1 MGSDHRCSF
10 RSPVCV
16 CVLWLAVPPWLTDFG
31 GSAAFIMSGLGKVCP
46 FVPVNLAQY
55 HRVGDTGLGK
65 VCLLCA
71 SGSGTVSWGW
81 LNLGRI
87 CTSLPVNLAQYQWYG
102 WGEVGGDVC
111 WCGDRCCWGE
121 FWVFFCWE
129 ICSSLQSHRSI
140 FFNDLNFIGLCW
152 CALPLSLYNI
162 FFQFLQVH
170 NVCSVDCG
178 CGVFMSV
185 ASYLLICRSDQIN
198 ESIL

>member
-121 FWVFFCWE
+121 FWIFVGKFARLYTRATGPETAETRPPQPFWGKPW
-129 ICSSLQSHRSI
+129 SHTHLQ
-140 FFNDLNFIGLCW
+140 
-152 CALPLSLYNI
+152 
-162 FFQFLQVH
+162 
-170 NVCSVDCG
+170 
-178 CGVFMSV
+178 FM
-185 ASYLLICRSDQIN
+185 LTWGTLIN
-198 ESIL
+198 W